1 MRQLILIGLIQLVF
15 VDCSTNKELTK
26 NRPSRKIESLKF
38 TADNNVET
46 KFIYSD
52 TVNNEFLRQLRT
64 ENNLIHLTKNCK
76 TDLEKLKAITN
87 WTNSQW
93 KHNGDNQPTKSDA
106 LTILKEA
113 KEGKQF
119 RCVEYG
125 VVLTSALS
133 SIGIKS
139 RVVALKTRDVE
150 SVKYGAGHVL
160 TEAYLM
166 DINKWVMADGQFN
179 IIPSLNNVPLNCIEF
194 QNSIIN
200 NENFD
205 LVDKDGV
212 VDKKRKNQYLGFI
225 PQYLYY
231 FDIRFDNRQGPI
243 KDRLTVDGK
252 TKLMLTPLGSK
263 SPTIFQ
269 VTGKIDYCLYTN
281 STNNFYR
288 RP

>member
-1 MRQLILIGLIQLVF
+1 MRQLILLGLILLLF
-15 VDCSTNKELTK
+15 VDCSTNKGLTK
-26 NRPSRKIESLKF
+26 NRPSKKIESLKF
-38 TADNNVET
+38 TADSNAEIQ
-46 KFIYSD
+46 FIYSD
-52 TVNNEFLRQLRT
+52 TVNNAFLRQLRT
-64 ENNLIHLTKNCK
+64 ENNLMLLIKDCK
-76 TDLEKLKAITN
+76 TDLEKLQAITN

-93 KHNGDNQPTKSDA
+93 SHNGINQPTKSDA

-125 VVLTSALS
+125 VVLSSALS

-139 RVVALKTRDVE
+139 RVIALKTQDVE

-160 TEAYLM
+160 AEAYLS
-166 DINKWVMADGQFN
+166 DISKWVMADGQFN
-179 IIPSLNNVPLNCIEF
+179 IIPSLNNVPLNCVEF
-194 QNSIIN
+194 QNSIIKG
-200 NENFD
+200 ENFD
-205 LVDKDGV
+205 LIDKDGK
-212 VDKKRKNQYLGFI
+212 VDKKRRNQYLDFI

-231 FDIRFDNRQGPI
+231 FDTRFDNRQGLI
-243 KDRLTVDGK
+243 NDHLAVDGK
-252 TKLMLTPLGSK
+252 AKLMLTPLGSK

-281 STNNFYR
+281 STNDFYR